1 MVKRLAVDTAGGQL
15 LLSPG
20 LKEAPVLD
28 LMCSHFVLTLAV
40 RQGVNFNAR
49 RDLNSLISLSGRHLV
64 WPLPLLARLRAF
76 LLRRCATNESWN
88 GQETLSD
95 SAFMTKYGNWRGP
108 YEEGTLFFYLDEYA
122 KDQPKDLITLLSVTG
137 DWLTHALKKQS
148 TLVEKN
154 IDSLAGL
161 LQLNR
166 AERALLLYGTLARY
180 QRDLRSILVEF
191 KVNNAPEAYAAIAQV
206 AGVKASEVGE
216 ALRSGSRLERIGMV
230 ENLISE
236 HNITDLADLMKVS
249 EKLPPVLMREY
260 RDESELMA
268 VFTRPAIK
276 STLTVTD
283 FSYVDDDTKVLC
295 SLLGN
300 AVAKK
305 EVGINILLYGPP
317 GTGKTELAKVVAQAA
332 GLELF
337 EVEYADRD
345 GNSLSGRDRYRS
357 LQIAQVFLKGSAQ
370 AALLFDEVE
379 DVFPPI
385 SNEAAQM
392 LARAEQVAAPGTG
405 SVNGKAWVNQI
416 LESNTVPTIWVT
428 NSIGQIDPAFRRRF
442 AYHLELKSPP
452 PGAREGV
459 VRKTLEGVEVSNEFI
474 AKLTARK
481 GLTPAQIRTAV
492 RFAGLAVSVEVEAKL
507 PAGVVQSD
515 GQVVVAKSDTATK
528 ALSPFETLIER
539 QLKNADQALGN
550 RVELPPS
557 RKMVTSYDLSMLN
570 VETRYEI
577 PRIVDAL
584 KARGHGNLCFYGA
597 PGTGKTALGE
607 HIATALERPL
617 IVKQASDLMSKF
629 VGETEQQMAAMFREA
644 EAEKAVLLLDEA
656 DSFLQ
661 DRRGAQRTYEVTE
674 VNEMLQGMERYNGIF
689 ICTTNLLDRIDQAAL
704 RRFTFKIKF
713 KPLTKEQREKMFV
726 VEALGGKEE
735 LMTSDMRH
743 KLALLEQLCPG
754 DFAAVKR
761 QGVILATELEPM
773 EFLDQ
778 LEMEHR
784 IKPEVRENRGMGF
797 LQ

>member
-1 MVKRLAVDTAGGQL
+1 
-15 LLSPG
+15 
-20 LKEAPVLD
+20 
-28 LMCSHFVLTLAV
+28 
-40 RQGVNFNAR
+40 
-49 RDLNSLISLSGRHLV
+49 
-64 WPLPLLARLRAF
+64 
-76 LLRRCATNESWN
+76 
-88 GQETLSD
+88 
-95 SAFMTKYGNWRGP
+95 
-108 YEEGTLFFYLDEYA
+108 
-122 KDQPKDLITLLSVTG
+122 
-137 DWLTHALKKQS
+137 
-148 TLVEKN
+148 
-154 IDSLAGL
+154 
-161 LQLNR
+161 
-166 AERALLLYGTLARY
+166 
-180 QRDLRSILVEF
+180 
-191 KVNNAPEAYAAIAQV
+191 
-206 AGVKASEVGE
+206 
-216 ALRSGSRLERIGMV
+216 SRLERIGLV

-260 RDESELMA
+260 RDQAELMA
-268 VFTRPAIK
+268 VFTRPSSK
-276 STLTVTD
+276 SALTLSD
-283 FSYVDDDTKVLC
+283 FSFVEDDTRVLC
-295 SLLGN
+295 RLLGN
-300 AVAKK
+300 AVARK
-305 EVGINILLYGPP
+305 EAGVNVLLYGPP

-370 AALLFDEVE
+370 SALLFDEVE

-385 SNEAAQM
+385 SSEAAQL
-392 LARAEQVAAPGTG
+392 LARAEQVAAPSSG

-428 NSIGQIDPAFRRRF
+428 NRIEQIDPAFRRRF

-459 VRKTLEGVEVSNEFI
+459 VRKTLEGVEVSDAFV

-492 RFAGLAVSVEVEAKL
+492 RFAGLVGADVVQTTPVI
-507 PAGVVQSD
+507 AGV
-515 GQVVVAKSDTATK
+515 AAAAT
-528 ALSPFETLIER
+528 LESSPVEKLIER
-539 QLKNADQALGN
+539 QLKNADQALGS
-550 RVELPPS
+550 RTDSLPT
-557 RKMVTSYDLSMLN
+557 RRMVTQYDLSMLN
-570 VETRYEI
+570 IESRFDI
-577 PRIVDAL
+577 PRIVEAL
-584 KARGHGNLCFYGA
+584 KARGHGSLCFYGA

-607 HIATALERPL
+607 HIAAAIEKPL
-617 IVKQASDLMSKF
+617 IIKQASDLMSKY

-644 EAEKAVLLLDEA
+644 ESEKAVLLLDEA

-689 ICTTNLLDRIDQAAL
+689 VCTTNLLDRLDQAAL

-713 KPLTKEQREKMFV
+713 KPLTPSQRETMFE
-726 VEALGGKEE
+726 VEALAGDATLFTAEIR
-735 LMTSDMRH
+735 SR
-743 KLALLEQLCPG
+743 LALMDQLCPG

-761 QGVILATELEPM
+761 QSVILDAELGAL
-773 EFLDQ
+773 EFLEQ
-778 LEMEHR
+778 LEAEHR

>member
-1 MVKRLAVDTAGGQL
+1 MVKRLMVGSSGGQTL
-15 LLSPG
+15 ASPG
-20 LKEAPVLD
+20 LKDAPVLD

-40 RQGVNFNAR
+40 RQGATFNAR
-49 RDLNSLISLSGRHLV
+49 RDLNGLISLAGRHLV
-64 WPLPLLARLRAF
+64 WPLSVLTRVREF
-76 LLRRCATNESWN
+76 LGRRCATNDNWRGHEA
-88 GQETLSD
+88 LSD
-95 SAFMTKYGNWRGP
+95 PDFLAKFGIWRGP

-122 KDQPKDLITLLSVTG
+122 KDQPKDLISLLSVTG

-154 IDSLAGL
+154 IDALAGL
-161 LQLNR
+161 LQLNK

-191 KVNNAPEAYAAIAQV
+191 KVNNAPEAYAAIAEV
-206 AGVKASEVGE
+206 AGVKAAEVGE
-216 ALRSGSRLERIGMV
+216 ALRAGSRLERIGMV

-260 RDESELMA
+260 RDEAELMA
-268 VFTRPAIK
+268 VFTRPSSK
-276 STLTVTD
+276 SQLSVED
-283 FSYVDDDTKVLC
+283 FSYVKDDTDVLC
-295 SLLGN
+295 RLIGN
-300 AVAKK
+300 AVARK
-305 EVGINILLYGPP
+305 EAGVNILLYGPP

-332 GLELF
+332 NLELY

-385 SNEAAQM
+385 SSEAAQL
-392 LARAEQVAAPGTG
+392 LARAEQVAAPSNS

-428 NSIGQIDPAFRRRF
+428 NRIEQIDPAFRRRF

-459 VRKTLEGVEVSNEFI
+459 VRKTLEGVAVSDAFV
-474 AKLTARK
+474 AKLTSRK

-492 RFAGLAVSVEVEAKL
+492 RFAGLAGLPPPADVPLDADGATALEA
-507 PAGVVQSD
+507 
-515 GQVVVAKSDTATK
+515 
-528 ALSPFETLIER
+528 SPTEKLIER
-539 QLKNADQALGN
+539 QLKNADLALGT
-550 RVELPPS
+550 RPDASPA
-557 RKMVTSYDLSMLN
+557 RRMVTSYDLSMLN
-570 VETRYEI
+570 TESRYEV
-577 PRIVDAL
+577 PRIVEAL
-584 KARGHGNLCFYGA
+584 KARGHGALCFYGA

-607 HIATALERPL
+607 HIATALEKPL

-656 DSFLQ
+656 DSFLM

-689 ICTTNLLDRIDQAAL
+689 ICTTNLLDRLDQAAL
-704 RRFTFKIKF
+704 RRFTFKIRF

-726 VEALGGKEE
+726 VEALANDASLLTAEIR
-735 LMTSDMRH
+735 SH
-743 KLALLEQLCPG
+743 LALLDQLCPG

-761 QGVILATELEPM
+761 QAVILDSELGAL
-773 EFLDQ
+773 EFLVQ
-778 LEMEHR
+778 LQAEHR